1 METEITLTQWPRLT
15 KQLQENPESVPV
27 VVRQQLADSMGQEL
41 LQGTIAC
48 NETLFLDLA
57 EQLTMDPHWQVRLA
71 VSRHLYLFD
80 PAECTDL
87 IVRLCG
93 DDNAYVRKNAERS
106 LNRRVKFNQKRS
118 KESKLSKDYL
128 TQINKMTQQYGPE
141 IADKVHLL
149 AEYRYSL
156 LASTLAHDFRSILT
170 TLSAN
175 VEALLK
181 EHPRHKRNKSIRDD
195 LVLLEQTIEN
205 MEQFVRPLNIEK
217 HYENVEEIINA
228 AIEKA
233 QVKIAKLGYDITCIH
248 LQIETPERIR
258 IKVARQLLLLALTNL
273 IKNAYESF
281 VFDGQEL
288 KAGTIHIEVVVRG
301 YEIQIII
308 EDDGLGIEPSV
319 LDELKAFMPRD
330 INKTKRESTGFGLSI
345 AHKYI
350 TANSGTLEI
359 NSQPSVGTTITMTF
373 PFSDTAEQE
382 DTE

>member
-48 NETLFLDLA
+48 NETLFLELA

-106 LNRRVKFNQKRS
+106 LNRQVKFNQKRS
-118 KESKLSKDYL
+118 KEGKLSKDYL
-128 TQINKMTQQYGPE
+128 VQVHKLTSQYGPDV
-141 IADKVHLL
+141 ANTMFQL

-175 VEALLK
+175 TEVLLT
-181 EHPRHKRNKSIRDD
+181 EHPRHKRAKSIRDD
-195 LVLLEQTIEN
+195 LVLLKQIIEN
-205 MEQFVRPLNIEK
+205 MEQFVRPLNVEK
-217 HYENVEEIINA
+217 HYENVDEIIEA
-228 AIEKA
+228 AVEKA
-233 QVKIAKLGYDITCIH
+233 QIKIAKLGYDISCVQVEI
-248 LQIETPERIR
+248 IKPERIR
-258 IKVARQLLLLALTNL
+258 IKVSRPLLLLGLTNL
-273 IKNAYESF
+273 IRNAYESF
-281 VFDGQEL
+281 ASDRQGL
-288 KAGTIHIEVVVRG
+288 KEGTIRIEVAVRG
-301 YEIQIII
+301 YEIQIILK
-308 EDDGLGIEPSV
+308 DDGAGIEPQI
-319 LDELKAFMPRD
+319 LDKLRTFMPID
-330 INKTKRESTGFGLSI
+330 INKTKRESTGFGVCI
-345 AHKYI
+345 AYRYVV
-350 TANSGTLEI
+350 ANNGTFEI
-359 NSQPSVGTTITMTF
+359 DSQVDAGTTITMTF
-373 PFSDTAEQE
+373 PLRDTDAQE
-382 DTE
+382 ENQ